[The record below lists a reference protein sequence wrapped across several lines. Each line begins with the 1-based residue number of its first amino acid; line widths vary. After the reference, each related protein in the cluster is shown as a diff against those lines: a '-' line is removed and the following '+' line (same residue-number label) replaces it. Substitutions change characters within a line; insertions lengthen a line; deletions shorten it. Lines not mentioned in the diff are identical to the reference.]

1 MIRKQSP
8 NRPITLGDRRVG
20 SSNTASLY
28 DVIKRMQKYDT
39 SFLYKVLRENNSE
52 LWRKAA
58 QLVIDER
65 IAEIPKDDPKK

>member
-8 NRPITLGDRRVG
+8 NRPITLGNRRVG

-52 LWRKAA
+52 LWRTAA